1 MRLTL
6 IWKYLKMTRLILVCL
21 LVAVQ
26 AQAQTPNHGDRD
38 EVGNASVAHA
48 EHGEDRSVHISK
60 AELDEFGIGLTR
72 VQAGVIGPT
81 LDLAGEIVV
90 NPDRF
95 AHVVPRVGG
104 VVREVRAGLGDSVRT
119 GEVMATID
127 SRELSDLKSAY
138 LAAVERLVLSK
149 TSFER
154 EEGLWK
160 QNISSERDYLGA
172 KQAFAEARIEANS
185 SEHKLRAIGFSEAH
199 LDTLSSHSGV
209 SFTHFEIRAPFDGV
223 VVSKH
228 ITLGESVGEDTDV
241 FSVADL
247 DQVWAVLTVYQRD
260 LKWIREGVYVAI
272 VGREVGET
280 RADGRIS
287 YVSPV
292 IDETTRTASAR
303 VVLENVDGMWRP
315 GMFVRGKVATKGRS
329 VRVAIPRASVQSVD
343 GEEVVFVYDG
353 DEFHLREVRT
363 GRSADELVEIE
374 AGVEPGETIVSRGA
388 FTVKTQIEKGEFEA
402 GHSH

>member
-1 MRLTL
+1 LRPAL
-6 IWKYLKMTRLILVCL
+6 IWKYRKMTRLILVCL

-26 AQAQTPNHGDRD
+26 AHAQPPDHGDRD
-38 EVGNASVAHA
+38 KAEDASVAHA

-72 VQAGVIGPT
+72 AQAGVIGPT
-81 LDLAGEIVV
+81 LDLAGEVVV

-104 VVREVRAGLGDSVRT
+104 VVRQVRVGLGDNVRS

-138 LAAVERLVLSK
+138 LAAVERLALSK

-160 QNISSERDYLGA
+160 QNISSEREFLA
-172 KQAFAEARIEANS
+172 AQQAFAEARIEARS
-185 SEHKLRAIGFSEAH
+185 AKHQLRALGFSEAH
-199 LDTLSSHSGV
+199 LDTLPGLSGV
-209 SFTHFEIRAPFDGV
+209 SFTRFEIRAPLDGV

-228 ITLGESVGEDTDV
+228 ITLGESVGEDTEV

-247 DQVWAVLTVYQRD
+247 DQVWAILTVYQRD
-260 LKWIREGVYVAI
+260 LKWIREGMHVAI
-272 VGREVGET
+272 VDREVGDR

-303 VVLENVDGMWRP
+303 VVLENADGMWRP

-343 GEEVVFVYDG
+343 GEAVVFVYDG

-374 AGVEPGETIVSRGA
+374 AGLEPGETIVSKGA